1 MRRWLAGVVVVA
13 MAIGSRS
20 AAAQRSARFGANLD
34 FGSNSLDFGIGG
46 RVNLDMNEIAQW
58 KNIEGIASF
67 DYFFPGGNTNYWEL
81 NANAAYRFSTS
92 NGSVVPYAGAGLN
105 FGHSSGSYST
115 GVAGGTG
122 SVSSSAV
129 GLNLLGGAQFKAAK
143 RLTPFVEGRLV
154 LRSGSYFVLSG
165 GVYF

>member
-1 MRRWLAGVVVVA
+1 MRRWLAGAVVLA
-13 MAIGSRS
+13 MAIGARS
-20 AAAQRSARFGANLD
+20 AVAQRAARFGANLD

-46 RVNLDMNEIAQW
+46 RVNFDMNEIAKW

-67 DYFFPGGNTNYWEL
+67 DYFFPSGNVNYWEL

-92 NGSVVPYAGAGLN
+92 NGSVTPYAGAGLN
-105 FGHSSGSYST
+105 LGHYSGSYS
-115 GVAGGTG
+115 GTG
-122 SVSSSAV
+122 GGSSRI
-129 GLNLLGGAQFKAAK
+129 GLNLLGGVQFKAAK